1 MTGKRFCDISI
12 VLSIAL
18 TCAAVPAFGDDY
30 RLGTSD
36 RLKIKVQ
43 EWPDLAGEYT
53 VTVDGSVS
61 LPTIGNINAAGLHVK
76 ELAKEISDRLQQRRA
91 NGGERPIAAV
101 EIVQFRPFSI
111 VGDVQRP
118 GEYP

>member
-1 MTGKRFCDISI
+1 MTGKRFCEISI
-12 VLSIAL
+12 VLGIAL
-18 TCAAVPAFGDDY
+18 TFVAVPAFGDDY
-30 RLGTSD
+30 KLGISD

-43 EWPDLAGEYT
+43 EWPDLSGEYT

-91 NGGERPIAAV
+91 NGGGRPI
-101 EIVQFRPFSI
+101 E
-111 VGDVQRP
+111 VGR
-118 GEYP
+118 GHG